1 MSIILLIGVAYLL
14 RIFNLNNDFDSL
26 KWFQSVTENY
36 EKKLNVLKTQEM
48 KALKDDERLKQPLS
62 LSYSRLQVYYKV
74 KH

>member
-1 MSIILLIGVAYLL
+1 MMLFIGVAYLL
-14 RIFNLNNDFDSL
+14 RILNLNNEFDAL

-36 EKKLNVLKTQEM
+36 EKKLNLLKTQEM
-48 KALKDDERLKQPLS
+48 KASKDDVNLKQPLS